1 MRDLSVITQKDIE
14 FENRV
19 LGLVQKVQ
27 PYVKHR
33 LYTAESSGIVP
44 RNMYKAGEITDDAI
58 IELYKDFDKNVDDE
72 KLGIR
77 LFSLLQG
84 KLNALFKKEAQ
95 HTHEV
100 SVGKL
105 LSQELEQ
112 FEERFETDL
121 DSDLLMPEELDDISY
136 HQEERTQPQ
145 FLYEDAEKNIISTLD
160 IQDSR
165 KDLTPGKR
173 EVLNRI
179 YSWLPLETSDVIDLL
194 VFGRLTYEEI
204 AQVKQTDV
212 DTIKQTVQTVQ
223 RNMRKNLN

>member
-14 FENRV
+14 FGNRV

-44 RNMYKAGEITDDAI
+44 RNMYKAAEITDDAI
-58 IELYKDFDKNVDDE
+58 IDLYKDFDKNIND
-72 KLGIR
+72 KNLSIK
-77 LFSLLQG
+77 LFSLLQA
-84 KLNALFKKEAQ
+84 KLNTLFKKEAIR
-95 HTHEV
+95 TRTV
-100 SVGKL
+100 SVSEL
-105 LSQELEQ
+105 LSEELEQ
-112 FEERFETDL
+112 FEERFETDI
-121 DSDLLMPEELDDISY
+121 DNDLLMPEELDDISY
-136 HQEERTQPQ
+136 HQEEQAQPQ
-145 FLYEDAEKNIISTLD
+145 FLYEDAEKNIISTLE
-160 IQDSR
+160 IQDSK

-179 YSWLPLETSDVIDLL
+179 YNWLPLETSDVIDLL

-212 DTIKQTVQTVQ
+212 ETIKLTVQTVQ